1 LVKKIKTSK
10 SFSSEGYWLRAQNF
24 VFLVYLFFKRDDR
37 CFAFSLS
44 RKKQTLSSYTGSTEA
59 DKEEKTKEKKEEKQ
73 HST

>member
-1 LVKKIKTSK
+1 
-10 SFSSEGYWLRAQNF
+10 
-24 VFLVYLFFKRDDR
+24 VFLVYLFKRDDR

-44 RKKQTLSSYTGSTEA
+44 RKKQTLSSYTGSKEA